1 MKNTGTSSKAAV
13 RRGARN
19 VAVKEVASSKR
30 FARKGRIAPPASR
43 SYAVNMQ
50 TELQNENQNENH
62 WQQVMVRDARQDGR
76 FVFAVRTTGVYCR
89 PSCPSRRPRRDS
101 VEFFP
106 DPREAER
113 AGYRACLRCKPT
125 EVSAQTQYVLRARQ
139 LLDNAEGAMTLAE
152 LSKHLGL
159 SPFHLQ
165 RLFKRATGLSPRE
178 YQSARRMQQVKTELR
193 KAGDVT
199 TALYDAGFS
208 SPSRL
213 YEKSDQQLGMT
224 PGAYRRGG
232 AGAAITFAITPTPL
246 GRMLVAATERGL
258 CSVRFGESATEME
271 RDLREEFHAAT
282 LHRDD
287 AAMRRYV
294 EPLLASLGGEKTTI
308 DLPLD
313 VRATAFQQKV
323 WETLQRIPRGET
335 RSYTEIAREIGDP
348 KAVRAVARACAS
360 NPVALAVPCHRV
372 VRSDGDLAGY
382 RWGIERKKKLLEGER
397 ANRPSVAEAIDS
409 IRELRKGN
417 KLGGLK
423 IRDLIHE
430 VHKH

>member
-1 MKNTGTSSKAAV
+1 VHDEA
-13 RRGARN
+13 RGVAPKEQAR
-19 VAVKEVASSKR
+19 SKR
-30 FARKGRIAPPASR
+30 FARKGRIAPPPR
-43 SYAVNMQ
+43 PSYAVTMQ
-50 TELQNENQNENH
+50 TELQNKNQNENH
-62 WQQVMVRDARQDGR
+62 WQQVMARDARQDGR
-76 FVFAVRTTGVYCR
+76 FVFAVRTTGIYCR

-125 EVSAQTQYVLRARQ
+125 EISAQAQYVLRARQ
-139 LLDNAEGAMTLAE
+139 LLDNAEGVMTLAG
-152 LSKHLGL
+152 LSKRVGL

-165 RLFKRATGLSPRE
+165 RLFKRATGLSPHE
-178 YQSARRMQQVKTELR
+178 YQSARRMQHVKTELR
-193 KAGDVT
+193 KGEDVT

-232 AGAAITFAITPTPL
+232 AGATIMFAIAPTPL

-258 CSVRFGESATEME
+258 SAVRFGESVTELE
-271 RDLREEFHAAT
+271 RGLRSEFHAAA

-287 AAMRRYV
+287 AAMRRYI
-294 EPLLASLGGEKTTI
+294 EPLLASLGGDKTTI

-323 WETLQRIPRGET
+323 WETLQRIPCGET

-348 KAVRAVARACAS
+348 KAVRAVAHACAS

-372 VRSDGDLAGY
+372 VRSDGNLAGY

-397 ANRPSVAEAIDS
+397 ANS
-409 IRELRKGN
+409 
-417 KLGGLK
+417 
-423 IRDLIHE
+423 
-430 VHKH
+430 